1 MRRAVAVAMLLVA
14 APCGAQ
20 SGDGAAEVT
29 EPIVVTGI
37 RIQDY
42 RDRLAACLARGCP
55 PDEDVAATLAL
66 AEAQLLEGEYRDAR
80 TTVRE
85 SIGRN
90 RDEARNFPEP
100 VSDLYRADARLSR
113 HLGFDREALR
123 STHQILN
130 ALQEGLPR
138 EDHRHFTARLE
149 IAEVQMA
156 MARLRPA
163 LRELDRLEREARQA
177 GRSDVVTLVEL
188 RKLWYRW
195 IAEPDG
201 PARAQLIEMSR
212 SDDPDRRMAA
222 VGARFLLARIHI
234 EEGDRERADALL
246 AEIGRGTTVRRRLLH
261 SPDYQLQAHEVAF
274 GRDEIIDL
282 GTAMRFG
289 NALNRLPDNFE
300 DRWIDIGFWVMP
312 DGRVSGLE
320 IVRRGAEAGWADP
333 LLESVRGRIYST
345 ADEPTFRLERYT
357 YTAGWDST
365 ATGRRIRTRSP
376 RARVEYLDLTVPGAT
391 VGDPPTP

>member
-1 MRRAVAVAMLLVA
+1 MRKVVAAAVLLVA
-14 APCGAQ
+14 APCSAQ
-20 SGDGAAEVT
+20 SGDRNFEVT

-55 PDEDVAATLAL
+55 PDEDIAATLAL
-66 AEAQLLEGEYRDAR
+66 AEAQLLEGAYADAR
-80 TTVRE
+80 TSVRE

-100 VSDLYRADARLSR
+100 VSDLYRAHARLSR
-113 HLGFDREALR
+113 HLGFDRDALR
-123 STHQILN
+123 STHEILN
-130 ALQEGLPR
+130 ALQEGLPS

-149 IAEVQMA
+149 IAEIQMA
-156 MARLRPA
+156 MARLGPA
-163 LRELDRLEREARQA
+163 LRELERLEREARQA

-195 IAEPDG
+195 IADPDG
-201 PARAQLIEMSR
+201 PARAQLIEMAR

-222 VGARFLLARIHI
+222 VGARVLLARIHI

-246 AEIGRGTTVRRRLLH
+246 AEIGRGTSVRRRLLH

-274 GRDEIIDL
+274 GPDEQIDL
-282 GTAMRFG
+282 ATAMRFG

-300 DRWIDIGFWVMP
+300 GRWIDVGFWVMP

-333 LLESVRGRIYST
+333 LLGSIRGRIYST

-357 YTAGWDST
+357 YTAGWDSS

-376 RARVEYLDLTVPGAT
+376 RARVEYLDLTLPGAS
-391 VGDPPTP
+391 VGAPPTP